1 METCHCKSLNWFPHK
16 FQTFALNWLRLLKL
30 IEQKYVINQILD
42 EIFSL
47 QPQEI
52 NVRKSKVLVIRNR
65 YGIAGRNVKLKWRF
79 LKNVNFFWFYNE
91 IVCLWLKVH
100 IERT

>member
-1 METCHCKSLNWFPHK
+1 M
-16 FQTFALNWLRLLKL
+16 
-30 IEQKYVINQILD
+30 INQFLE

-65 YGIAGRNVKLKWRF
+65 
-79 LKNVNFFWFYNE
+79 
-91 IVCLWLKVH
+91 
-100 IERT
+100 